1 MLGSFL
7 VLVVLVLVLV
17 LVQIVLILIVRIL
30 ILILVPLLLSHVAVA
45 AAAGTSERAPLVSAQ
60 AGMITE
66 HRMDAV
72 EQEPA
77 ADHAR
82 CRRCG
87 RTEKR

>member
-1 MLGSFL
+1 
-7 VLVVLVLVLV
+7 
-17 LVQIVLILIVRIL
+17 
-30 ILILVPLLLSHVAVA
+30 
-45 AAAGTSERAPLVSAQ
+45 VSAQ

-66 HRMDAV
+66 HRTDAV